1 MSEKTSKFSQG
12 RTTTTTKP
20 ATPATTKPSIPS
32 TSSSKQ
38 APAQSTITK
47 GKENAKSL
55 NNGFLLRTWGKY
67 QKLPFKWKIYIG
79 ISTFVTVY
87 IADSLG
93 EKMMENSMVEYEANR
108 RVEMEME
115 KLRNQQHIESQ
126 NR

>member
-1 MSEKTSKFSQG
+1 MSEKISKFSQG
-12 RTTTTTKP
+12 RTSNTITTTT
-20 ATPATTKPSIPS
+20 PS
-32 TSSSKQ
+32 TAKTTTSSNSSSKQ
-38 APAQSTITK
+38 TPAQPTIIK
-47 GKENAKSL
+47 GKQNAKSV
-55 NNGFLLRTWGKY
+55 NNGFLFRIWGKY
-67 QKLPFKWKIYIG
+67 QALPFKWKIYIG
-79 ISTFVTVY
+79 ISTFISVY